1 MGDARHRGVTAAR
14 MTELAEHIRAVVA
27 ALQPG
32 EVVSYSEVARRAG
45 APGRARAVGAVLAEG
60 GHGLP
65 WWRVVRRDGTLAA
78 PSASEQRR
86 RLEAEAVDVVDGRVV
101 GGVP

>member
-1 MGDARHRGVTAAR
+1 MS
-14 MTELAEHIRAVVA
+14 ELAEHIRRAVA

-45 APGRARAVGAVLAEG
+45 LPGRARAVGAVLAEG
-60 GHGLP
+60 GGGLP
-65 WWRVVRRDGTLAA
+65 WWRVVHRDGTLSA
-78 PSASEQRR
+78 PHRAEQRR
-86 RLEAEAVDVVDGRVV
+86 RLEAEHVDVIDGRVA